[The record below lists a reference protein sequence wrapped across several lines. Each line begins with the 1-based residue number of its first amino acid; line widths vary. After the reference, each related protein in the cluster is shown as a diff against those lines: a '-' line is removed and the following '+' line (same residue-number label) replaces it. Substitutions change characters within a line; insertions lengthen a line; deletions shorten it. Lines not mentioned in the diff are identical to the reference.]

1 MKGSDV
7 RKLFQRELE
16 DIGDDL
22 QTLGTRVATAVDKAG
37 RSLKNA
43 DLLLAEEVIAG
54 DLEIDEL
61 ESAIEV
67 SCLNMLALQQPVAT
81 DLRIVVAALR
91 MSATL
96 ERMGDLARHVAF
108 AARGAYP
115 NTVATGPLFET
126 LCKMADLA
134 AILVGKLVTLMEN
147 HNLEIVT
154 EINEQDNELDALL
167 RDTFD
172 LLIRQQVDANRQ
184 QVVDAVLLSRF
195 LERLGDHSLSGA
207 KRVAY
212 LVTGDLNASALISAE
227 EPDVD

>member
-1 MKGSDV
+1 M
-7 RKLFQRELE
+7 RTIFRQELTE
-16 DIGDDL
+16 IGDEL
-22 QTLGTRVATAVDKAG
+22 LALGSLVATAVDKAG
-37 RSLKNA
+37 RSLANA
-43 DLLLAEEVIAG
+43 DLQLAEEVIAG
-54 DLEIDEL
+54 DREIDQL
-61 ESAIEV
+61 ESRIES
-67 SCLNMLALQQPVAT
+67 SCLTMLALQQPVAT
-81 DLRIVVAALR
+81 DLRVVVAALR

-115 NTVATGPLFET
+115 NHVATGPLFDT
-126 LCKMADLA
+126 LVKMAEHA
-134 AILVGKLVTLMEN
+134 TELVRKLVVLMDD
-147 HNLEIVT
+147 HNLELVT
-154 EINEQDNELDALL
+154 EIDTQDNELDALL

-172 LLIRQQVDANRQ
+172 LLIRQQVDASRQ

-212 LVTGDLNASALISAE
+212 LVTGDLDASALISPT